1 MGIYAVYDEDT
12 IWATVPE
19 WRNDFLHPVD
29 LVEDIMIGYG
39 LGNFQ
44 PEMPQDFT
52 VGRLSPAEELGRKV
66 KDLMVGLGFQE
77 MMYNYLGS
85 KREYVDNMRF
95 PAEKCIF
102 ISNPMSENYE
112 VVRPSVI
119 PSLLESESVSAH
131 APFPHKIFEVGK
143 IAFLDEKENS
153 GTTTRNSLG
162 FLASDSVMG
171 YNEVSSIVNTLF
183 YFLGKEYQLS
193 ALEGDGRFIPGRCA
207 RIMLG
212 EQDVG
217 VFGEIHPA
225 VLENWGSQTPT
236 IACEVDLDLLMN

>member
-1 MGIYAVYDEDT
+1 
-12 IWATVPE
+12 
-19 WRNDFLHPVD
+19 
-29 LVEDIMIGYG
+29 
-39 LGNFQ
+39 
-44 PEMPQDFT
+44 DFT

-85 KREYVDNMRF
+85 KREYVDNMQF

-143 IAFLDEKENS
+143 IAFLDENENS

-183 YFLGKEYQLS
+183 YFLGKEYQLA
-193 ALEGDGRFIPGRCA
+193 ALEGDGRFIEGRCA

-212 EQDVG
+212 EQEVG

-225 VLENWGSQTPT
+225 VLENWGSETPT
-236 IACEVDLDLLMN
+236 IACEVDLDMLLN